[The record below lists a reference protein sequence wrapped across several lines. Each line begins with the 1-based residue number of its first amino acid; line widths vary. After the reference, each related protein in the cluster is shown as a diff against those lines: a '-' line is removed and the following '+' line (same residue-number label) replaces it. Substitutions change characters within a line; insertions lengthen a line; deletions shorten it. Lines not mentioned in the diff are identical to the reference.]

1 MKHLLLWTCLMA
13 GAIQTI
19 YAQPANPWT
28 VAEQELINA
37 DADSIP
43 LRLFLVT
50 NPEDSVLLR
59 TPSAPINTIPS
70 DPVLQH
76 FIKRMYATVRDSA
89 SMGVGI
95 AAPQVGLLRQI
106 IWVQRFDKEGFPFEA
121 YLNIK
126 IRQYSKLTR
135 MGPEGCLSIPDVRDS
150 VSRAY
155 AILIE
160 YDRPDG
166 SHVIEMVE
174 DFTAVIFQHEID
186 HLNGIVFTD
195 HVQQEIAEAK
205 AREAAQAN
213 PSDAMD
219 ASTEVESKA
228 DRKARLKA
236 ERVARRAARKAAK
249 QAQKGS

>member
-1 MKHLLLWTCLMA
+1 MAQEKAAAWTD
-13 GAIQTI
+13 
-19 YAQPANPWT
+19 
-28 VAEQELINA
+28 AERELIRS
-37 DADSIP
+37 DQDSVP
-43 LRLFLVT
+43 LRVFLIT

-59 TPSAPINTIPS
+59 TQSAPVKADPN
-70 DPVLQH
+70 DPVLQT

-106 IWVQRFDKEGFPFEA
+106 IWVQRFDKEEFPFAA

-126 IRQYSKLTR
+126 IRQYSKLNR
-135 MGPEGCLSIPDVRDS
+135 MGPEGCLSIPETRDS
-150 VSRAY
+150 VDRAY

-166 SHVIEMVE
+166 THQIEMVE

-195 HVQQEIAEAK
+195 HVEKEIADAK
-205 AREAAQAN
+205 AREE
-213 PSDAMD
+213 
-219 ASTEVESKA
+219 ASEPIRIITGGVPFAPIDTPRARSKA
-228 DRKARLKA
+228 EL
-236 ERVARRAARKAAK
+236 AARKAARK
-249 QAQKGS
+249 ASKKAANDR